1 MTRKIETLPATLTI
15 LGVGVL
21 CALGTWQ
28 LQRLD
33 WKQGLITQSA
43 LPAVTISDSAALD
56 GDLHFRRVQISGS
69 YVPEAQLLVEPVIGT
84 GHVYNAFNL
93 PGGTIIWVNRGVIAT
108 SDYQEAPVP
117 APAGT
122 HNLTGLLSR
131 TPEPSM
137 FKPPNDPQAK
147 IFYSVNT
154 AEMSQAFDLV
164 DSAEFILYL
173 EETDEAALTAFQP
186 ELRNNHLQYAMFWY
200 GMAAIMIVIYGLRF
214 HAPQRR
220 PE

>member
-1 MTRKIETLPATLTI
+1 MTRKIEILPATLTI

-21 CALGTWQ
+21 CMLGTWQ

-33 WKQGLITQSA
+33 WKQDLIAQSA
-43 LPAVTISDSAALD
+43 LPAVTISDSAALND
-56 GDLHFRRVQISGS
+56 DLHFRRVLVSGS

-84 GHVYNAFNL
+84 GHVYSAFEL
-93 PGGTIIWVNRGVIAT
+93 PDGVMIWVNRGVIAT
-108 SDYQEAPVP
+108 SDYHNAPLPVP
-117 APAGT
+117 AGT
-122 HNLTGLLSR
+122 QNLTGLLSR

-154 AEMSQAFDLV
+154 AEMSQAHDLA

-173 EETDEAALTAFQP
+173 EEIDEAALTPFQP
-186 ELRNNHLQYAMFWY
+186 ELRNNHLQYAIFWF
-200 GMAAIMIVIYGLRF
+200 GMAVIMIVIYALRF